1 MESIRFQVWFE
12 LVDISEAAGLAGSW
26 EEAFVA
32 DGAPISGAVPPDVVE
47 KDLVFL
53 GGPGALLH
61 LHGFGS
67 LRRIR
72 VRVRP
77 RAWHCLLLLLPCELQ
92 ALGHGRKG
100 ERAVRAVAGWRHF
113 LHEGYPRS
121 NCYFF
126 IYIFTNFIYIYIY
139 IVIYY

>member
-1 MESIRFQVWFE
+1 MEGIRFQVWFE

-61 LHGFGS
+61 VHGFGS
-67 LRRIR
+67 LRRIL
-72 VRVRP
+72 VGA
-77 RAWHCLLLLLPCELQ
+77 RARHRRLLLLLLPCELQ
-92 ALGHGRKG
+92 GLGHGRKG
-100 ERAVRAVAGWRHF
+100 EKTG
-113 LHEGYPRS
+113 
-121 NCYFF
+121 
-126 IYIFTNFIYIYIY
+126 
-139 IVIYY
+139 